1 MSDQKTVADTLR
13 LDTADDNK
21 NANGA
26 ANDEP
31 KLVLRKIVNA
41 KGEPP
46 FGLKLIPEHMIFK
59 YILPGPGFA
68 SFTIV
73 NTKPDRQA
81 YKVKSNDN
89 NLYRSKPSVGFIKS
103 GEKVHV
109 RVTFLNPDPTKL
121 PDFKKHVAVYHVSA
135 GNAKTYDEAFA
146 KKVDGV
152 YHYFCTHVPEKMGE
166 LPDEPEEEAK

>member
-26 ANDEP
+26 ANDEL

-59 YILPGPGFA
+59 YMLPGPGFA

-81 YKVKSNDN
+81 YK
-89 NLYRSKPSVGFIKS
+89 G

-135 GNAKTYDEAFA
+135 GNAKTYDEAFS